1 VLRVHLNMRIIPVGT
16 DYESVNSLSI
26 GTLAREIK
34 PDPPNR
40 LETGAR
46 YLLSIGWLRDI
57 RYVFRILVSF
67 GRAHTVWC

>member
-1 VLRVHLNMRIIPVGT
+1 LRVHPNMRIISLGIDCELV
-16 DYESVNSLSI
+16 DLLSI
-26 GTLAREIK
+26 ATLAGEIK
-34 PDPPNR
+34 PDPPSL

-46 YLLSIGWLRDI
+46 CLSSIGWLRDI